1 MPENAAL
8 IELDA
13 ELMGRA
19 LELGRSGDPSP
30 NPHVGA
36 VIAVGREIVGEG
48 FHNLA
53 GDEHAEIVAL
63 KAAGERARGAT
74 LYVTVEPCNHTGRT
88 GPCVD
93 AILAAGI
100 RRVVVGCPDPNPHVP
115 GGGAERL
122 REQGVEV
129 VTGILEDEAKRLIL
143 PWTRY
148 VTKGAS
154 YLSLKLA
161 ISLDG
166 RVATRTGISKWI
178 TGPKSRARVHALR
191 GTYDA
196 VMVGINTVLADDPQL
211 TVRDVPGRNPVRV
224 IVDSKLRT
232 PEDSKLVAT
241 ARETPTC
248 VITTVDAP
256 AALGERLEAAGVAVV
271 RVPTTGSGRCDMGA
285 ALRALAAREVVS
297 VLCEGGAE
305 LAGSL
310 LAGRLPSELHVFIA
324 PVLLGPR
331 GIPGAVDWAGPEAP
345 AQAPRIDPPTWE
357 LCGNDAYVSGPI
369 VYPKKKVAPPPEGT

>member
-1 MPENAAL
+1 MAESAAHS
-8 IELDA
+8 ELD
-13 ELMGRA
+13 EGLMARA
-19 LELGRSGDPSP
+19 LELALSGDPSP

-36 VIAVGREIVGEG
+36 LVAVGAEVVGEG

-53 GDEHAEIVAL
+53 GDPHAEIVAL
-63 KAAGERARGAT
+63 RAAGERARGAT
-74 LYVTVEPCNHTGRT
+74 LYVTLEPCNHVGRT

-93 AILAAGI
+93 TIIQAGVK
-100 RRVVVGCPDPNPHVP
+100 RVVTGCRDPNPHVT
-115 GGGAERL
+115 GGGADKL
-122 REQGVEV
+122 RAAGIEV
-129 VTGILEDEAKRLIL
+129 VSGVLEERAKRMIQ
-143 PWTRY
+143 PWTKY
-148 VTKGAS
+148 ITEGSS

-178 TGPKSRARVHALR
+178 TGPGSRSRVHALR
-191 GTYDA
+191 STYDA

-211 TVRDVPGRNPVRV
+211 TVRDVPGRNPVRIV
-224 IVDSKLRT
+224 VDSKLRT
-232 PEDSKLVAT
+232 PVDSLLVST

-248 VITTVDAP
+248 VITTLEAP
-256 AALGERLEAAGVAVV
+256 EAIGERLEAAGVAVI
-271 RVPTTGSGRCDMGA
+271 RVPQTGSGRCDMA
-285 ALRALAAREVVS
+285 VAMRALAAREVVS

-310 LAGRLPSELHVFIA
+310 LAGRIPSELHVFIA

-345 AQAPRIDPPTWE
+345 AQAPRIDPPSWE
-357 LCGNDAYVSGPI
+357 LCGSDAYVHGPI
-369 VYPKKKVAPPPEGT
+369 VYPKKKSTVAPE

>member
-1 MPENAAL
+1 MPEDPAPS
-8 IELDA
+8 ELDV

-19 LELGRSGDPSP
+19 LELAQGGDPSP

-36 VIAVGREIVGEG
+36 IVAAEREVLGQG

-53 GDEHAEIVAL
+53 GDDHAEIVAL
-63 KAAGERARGAT
+63 EAAGAKARGAT
-74 LYVTVEPCNHTGRT
+74 LYVTLEPCNHVGRT

-93 AILAAGI
+93 AIIRAGVK
-100 RRVVVGCPDPNPHVP
+100 RVVIGCRDPNPHVP
-115 GGGAERL
+115 GGGVERL
-122 REQGVEV
+122 REAGIEV
-129 VTGILEDEAKRLIL
+129 VMGALEDRTRRLIR
-143 PWTRY
+143 PWTKY
-148 VTKGAS
+148 ITESAS

-178 TGPKSRARVHALR
+178 TGAESRARVHALR
-191 GTYDA
+191 ATYDA

-224 IVDSKLRT
+224 VVDSKLRT
-232 PEDSKLVAT
+232 PLDSHLVTT

-248 VITTVDAP
+248 IITTVEAP
-256 AALGERLEAAGVAVV
+256 AALAERLEAAGVAII
-271 RVPTTGSGRCDMGA
+271 RVPATGSGRCDMA
-285 ALRALAAREVVS
+285 VAMRALAAREVVS

-345 AQAPRIDPPTWE
+345 SHAPRIDPVSWE
-357 LCGNDAYVSGPI
+357 LCGGDAYVSGPI
-369 VYPKKKVAPPPEGT
+369 VYPKKKLTPPPE

>member
-1 MPENAAL
+1 MAENAAL
-8 IELDA
+8 TDLDA

-19 LELGRSGDPSP
+19 LELGQGGDPSP

-36 VIAVGREIVGEG
+36 VVADGGAIVAEG
-48 FHNLA
+48 FHSLA
-53 GDEHAEIVAL
+53 GSDHAEIVAL
-63 KAAGERARGAT
+63 KAAGERARDKT
-74 LYVTVEPCNHTGRT
+74 LYVTLEPCNHVGRT

-93 AILAAGI
+93 TIIQAGVK
-100 RRVVVGCPDPNPHVP
+100 RVVIGCRDPNPHVP
-115 GGGAERL
+115 GGGVDRL
-122 REQGVEV
+122 LEAGIEV
-129 VTGILEDEAKRLIL
+129 VTGVLEDRAKRLIL
-143 PWTRY
+143 PWTKY
-148 VTKGAS
+148 ITEGAS

-178 TGPKSRARVHALR
+178 TGTSSRARVHALR
-191 GTYDA
+191 ATYDA

-211 TVRDVPGRNPVRV
+211 TVRDVPGRNPVRIV
-224 IVDSKLRT
+224 VDSKLRT
-232 PEDSKLVAT
+232 PIDSHLVTT
-241 ARETPTC
+241 AREIPTC
-248 VITTVDAP
+248 IITTVEGP
-256 AALGERLEAAGVAVV
+256 EGLAARFEEAGVALI
-271 RVPTTGSGRCDMGA
+271 RVPATASGRCDMA
-285 ALRALAAREVVS
+285 VAMRALAAREVVS

-357 LCGNDAYVSGPI
+357 LCGSDAYVYGPI
-369 VYPKKKVAPPPEGT
+369 NYPKKKPTQPPE